1 MSLFYAYR
9 AATRLLGPTLN
20 LYLNRRKNR
29 GKEDAG
35 RIGERFGH
43 SGAARPKGHLVWIHG
58 ASVGESL
65 SALPVIDEIRRLYP
79 SASILVTTGTV
90 TSATMMHARLP
101 RGVIHQFV
109 PIDRQVC
116 VARFLHHWKPDVA
129 FWLESDFWPNL
140 LTQAKKAGVSLA
152 LLNGRISEKSFKGY
166 SRYPSFIRPVIS
178 AFDLILTQS
187 TDETTRFK
195 SLGATSVRAVG
206 NLKFAAPPLPADEA
220 DLAKLQEQIGPR
232 PVWLASSTFKGEEHI
247 AGDVHKKLAGDHSGV
262 LTIIVPR
269 HPDRADDIEA
279 DLVAQGLQVSRRSL
293 GHNITPGTDVYLA
306 DTMGELG
313 LFYRIA
319 PIVFMGK
326 TLSAGGGQNPLEP
339 ARLNCAILHGPDMSN
354 FATISAEMLA
364 NGACRSVTDADDL
377 ARQVAALLR
386 DPDSTG
392 KIAKAA
398 LDYANSKAEVLDRTL
413 DALRPLLAQKGIK
426 EARDA

>member
-9 AATRLLGPTLN
+9 AATRLLGPVVN

-43 SGAARPKGHLVWIHG
+43 PGAARPKGHLIWIHG

-79 SASILVTTGTV
+79 SVSILVTTGTV

-101 RGVIHQFV
+101 QGVIHQFV

-129 FWLESDFWPNL
+129 LWLESDFWPNL
-140 LTQAKKAGVSLA
+140 LTKAKKAGVKLA

-187 TDETTRFK
+187 SDETTRFE
-195 SLGATSVRAVG
+195 SLGATAVRAVG
-206 NLKFAAPPLPADEA
+206 NLKFAAPPLPADE
-220 DLAKLQEQIGPR
+220 DELAKLQQRIGNR
-232 PVWLASSTFKGEEHI
+232 PVWLASSTFAGEENI
-247 AGDVHKKLAGDHSGV
+247 AGNVHKKLAEDHTGV
-262 LTIIVPR
+262 LSIIVPR
-269 HPDRADDIEA
+269 HPDRADDIES

-293 GHNITPGTDVYLA
+293 DHEITPGTDVYLA

-326 TLSAGGGQNPLEP
+326 TLCAGGGQNPLEP

-354 FATISAEMLA
+354 FAAISSEMLA
-364 NGACRSVTDADDL
+364 KGACRPVTDADDL

-386 DPDSTG
+386 EPDAAG
-392 KIAKAA
+392 KISQTA

-413 DALRPLLAQKGIK
+413 DALHPLMAQKGIK
-426 EARDA
+426 EIDHA

>member
-9 AATRLLGPTLN
+9 AATRLLGPVVN

-43 SGAARPKGHLVWIHG
+43 PGAARPKGHLIWIHG

-79 SASILVTTGTV
+79 SVSILVTTGTV

-101 RGVIHQFV
+101 QGVIHQFV

-116 VARFLHHWKPDVA
+116 IARFLHHWKPDVA
-129 FWLESDFWPNL
+129 LWLESDFWPNL
-140 LTQAKKAGVSLA
+140 LTKAKKAGVKLA

-187 TDETTRFK
+187 SDETTRFE
-195 SLGATSVRAVG
+195 SLGATAVRAVG
-206 NLKFAAPPLPADEA
+206 NLKFAAPPLPADE
-220 DLAKLQEQIGPR
+220 DELAKLQQRIGNR
-232 PVWLASSTFKGEEHI
+232 PVWLASSTFAGEENI
-247 AGDVHKKLAGDHSGV
+247 AGTVHKKLAADHTGV
-262 LTIIVPR
+262 LSIIVPR
-269 HPDRADDIEA
+269 HPDRADDIES

-293 GHNITPGTDVYLA
+293 DHEITPGTDVYLA

-326 TLSAGGGQNPLEP
+326 TLCAGGGQNPLEP

-354 FATISAEMLA
+354 FAAISSEMLA
-364 NGACRSVTDADDL
+364 KGACRPVTDADDL

-386 DPDSTG
+386 EPDAAG
-392 KIAKAA
+392 KISQAA

-413 DALRPLLAQKGIK
+413 DALHPLMAQKGIK
-426 EARDA
+426 EIDHA

>member
-9 AATRLLGPTLN
+9 AATRLLGPALN

-43 SGAARPKGHLVWIHG
+43 PGAARPKGHLVWIHG

-65 SALPVIDEIRRLYP
+65 SALPVIDEIRRRYP
-79 SASILVTTGTV
+79 DASILVTTGTV

-101 RGVIHQFV
+101 HGVIHQFV

-129 FWLESDFWPNL
+129 LWLESDFWPNL
-140 LTQAKKAGVSLA
+140 LTKAKKAGVKLA

-178 AFDLILTQS
+178 AFDVILTQS
-187 TDETTRFK
+187 SDETERFE
-195 SLGATSVRAVG
+195 SLGATSVQTVG

-220 DLAKLQEQIGPR
+220 ALSKLQEQIGTR
-232 PVWLASSTFKGEEHI
+232 PVWLASSTFKGEEQI
-247 AGDVHKKLAGDHSGV
+247 AGEVHKNLAKDHTGV

-269 HPDRADDIEA
+269 HPDRADDIES

-293 GHNITPGTDVYLA
+293 GHDITPGTDIYLA

-319 PIVFMGK
+319 PVVFMGK
-326 TLSAGGGQNPLEP
+326 TLCVGGGQNPLEP
-339 ARLNCAILHGPDMSN
+339 ARLDCAILHGPDMSN
-354 FATISAEMLA
+354 FAAISAEMLA
-364 NGACRSVTDADDL
+364 SSACRPATDGDDL
-377 ARQVAALLR
+377 ARQVAVLLR
-386 DPDSTG
+386 DTESA
-392 KIAKAA
+392 KKVAKAA

-413 DALRPLLAQKGIK
+413 DALRPLMAQKDIK
-426 EARDA
+426 EVDHA

>member
-9 AATRLLGPTLN
+9 ATTRLLGPVVN

-43 SGAARPKGHLVWIHG
+43 PGAARPKGHLVWIHG

-79 SASILVTTGTV
+79 SVSILVTTGTV
-90 TSATMMHARLP
+90 TSATMMHTRLP
-101 RGVIHQFV
+101 QGVIHQFV

-129 FWLESDFWPNL
+129 LWLESDFWPNL
-140 LTQAKKAGVSLA
+140 LTKAKKAGVKLA

-187 TDETTRFK
+187 SDETTRFE
-195 SLGATSVRAVG
+195 SLGATSVQAVG
-206 NLKFAAPPLPADEA
+206 NLKFAAPPLPADEDA
-220 DLAKLQEQIGPR
+220 LANLQQQIAGR

-247 AGDVHKKLAGDHSGV
+247 AGDVHKKLAKDHSGV
-262 LTIIVPR
+262 LTMIVPR
-269 HPDRADDIEA
+269 HPDRADDIES

-293 GHNITPGTDVYLA
+293 GHEITPGTDVYLA

-354 FATISAEMLA
+354 FSAISSEMLA
-364 NGACRSVTDADDL
+364 TRACRPVTDADDL

-386 DPDSTG
+386 DPEASA

-398 LDYANSKAEVLDRTL
+398 LDYANSKAEVLDRTI
-413 DALRPLLAQKGIK
+413 DALRPLMAEKTIK
-426 EARDA
+426 EIDHA

>member
-9 AATRLLGPTLN
+9 AATRLLGPALN

-43 SGAARPKGHLVWIHG
+43 PGAARPKGHLVWIHG

-101 RGVIHQFV
+101 KGVIHQFV

-129 FWLESDFWPNL
+129 LWLESDFWPNL
-140 LTQAKKAGVSLA
+140 LTKAKKAGVSLA

-187 TDETTRFK
+187 GDETARFE

-206 NLKFAAPPLPADEA
+206 NLKFAAPPLPANEA
-220 DLAKLQEQIGPR
+220 DLATLQEQIGHR

-247 AGDVHKKLAGDHSGV
+247 AGDVHKKLARDHSGV
-262 LTIIVPR
+262 LTVVVPR
-269 HPDRADDIEA
+269 HPDRADDIES

-293 GHNITPGTDVYLA
+293 GHDITPGTDVYLA

-354 FATISAEMLA
+354 FAAISTEMLA
-364 NGACRSVTDADDL
+364 NGACRPVTDADDL

-386 DPDSTG
+386 DPDSAG